1 MAKREENF
9 TAVLVKGIVQ
19 AGAIGLSVWVATT
32 LLDYLVFTR
41 ADVQFIELA
50 PSGEAFQYALVLNN
64 YSSRTIENA
73 EFSIASGPIVLL
85 GNNQDT
91 RVTVKPLTRGVNS
104 FHIDR
109 ALPHRQLSAIL
120 QTSQRIDQST
130 FASISLPFGATFVAT
145 EMLPNPLFTV
155 SNAVAIISQVIVLLV
170 LLAITYRIA
179 TRIDRE
185 HEGIRLSLE
194 EANEKVKAT
203 EADLRR
209 TIRAMRL
216 VLMRRITNLLEENQ
230 FWRGFLKSILA
241 TSMKEGVNGKKI
253 VELFF
258 ARQGIKLEKALTEYE
273 EDELEFLLRE
283 KIAERE
289 T

>member
-9 TAVLVKGIVQ
+9 TALLVKGIVQ

-32 LLDYLVFTR
+32 LLDYFVFTR

-145 EMLPNPLFTV
+145 EMLPN
-155 SNAVAIISQVIVLLV
+155 SLLKNLESGAFSAFFPGLRV
-170 LLAITYRIA
+170 GRSGVFACWRQFLA
-179 TRIDRE
+179 
-185 HEGIRLSLE
+185 L
-194 EANEKVKAT
+194 
-203 EADLRR
+203 
-209 TIRAMRL
+209 
-216 VLMRRITNLLEENQ
+216 
-230 FWRGFLKSILA
+230 
-241 TSMKEGVNGKKI
+241 
-253 VELFF
+253 
-258 ARQGIKLEKALTEYE
+258 
-273 EDELEFLLRE
+273 
-283 KIAERE
+283 
-289 T
+289 